1 MIREKYKYKVF
12 MEYNDQKSIISIP
25 SDQVVSFSVIK
36 DFDTINFPV
45 VAVTSMLERD
55 ILDYLIKNQDT
66 TTINFGV
73 YRYDVNNQN
82 DNITTKYFVN
92 RFIYIIEESE
102 SKRSSI
108 DYNENSEY
116 EEHLTRTNI
125 YLLPQDSLN
134 NSKKIINGVYKNT
147 DMNSMVINISNYIG
161 KLLVEPLTYNTK
173 YDQVLIPPIDSISS
187 YLYFLNNQLN
197 ILYDT
202 KYRFFMDFDMSYLMS
217 SAGNVVKCKTHKNYT
232 VNIDVADITAIGE
245 TEDSGM
251 IVDLYNGKYII
262 NVSSSECDYN
272 DNRIVNKM
280 MNNIITINSNGDHNE
295 KTLNSNNAK
304 TTIFSKI
311 INLST
316 KDNNFINNI
325 TNEMDISTT
334 MATVIKKDIDP
345 SIFTLNREYIITDR
359 NDSKRSGRYL
369 LYSIKEIYSREDST
383 YTLTAILQFKKLTK
397 NKGA

>member
-82 DNITTKYFVN
+82 DNITTKYYVN

-134 NSKKIINGVYKNT
+134 NSKKIITGVYKNT

-173 YDQVLIPPIDSISS
+173 
-187 YLYFLNNQLN
+187 
-197 ILYDT
+197 
-202 KYRFFMDFDMSYLMS
+202 
-217 SAGNVVKCKTHKNYT
+217 
-232 VNIDVADITAIGE
+232 
-245 TEDSGM
+245 
-251 IVDLYNGKYII
+251 
-262 NVSSSECDYN
+262 
-272 DNRIVNKM
+272 
-280 MNNIITINSNGDHNE
+280 
-295 KTLNSNNAK
+295 
-304 TTIFSKI
+304 
-311 INLST
+311 
-316 KDNNFINNI
+316 
-325 TNEMDISTT
+325 
-334 MATVIKKDIDP
+334 
-345 SIFTLNREYIITDR
+345 
-359 NDSKRSGRYL
+359 
-369 LYSIKEIYSREDST
+369 
-383 YTLTAILQFKKLTK
+383 
-397 NKGA
+397 

>member
-102 SKRSSI
+102 SKRSTI

-116 EEHLTRTNI
+116 KEHLTRTNI

-187 YLYFLNNQLN
+187 YLSFLNNQLN

-217 SAGNVVKCKTHKNYT
+217 SDGNVVKCKTHKNYT

-251 IVDLYNGKYII
+251 IVDLYNGKYIV
-262 NVSSSECDYN
+262 NTSSSECDYN

-295 KTLNSNNAK
+295 KTLNSSNTK
-304 TTIFSKI
+304 TTLFSKI

-359 NDSKRSGRYL
+359 NNPKRSGRYL

-383 YTLTAILQFKKLTK
+383 YTLTAILQFKKLPK